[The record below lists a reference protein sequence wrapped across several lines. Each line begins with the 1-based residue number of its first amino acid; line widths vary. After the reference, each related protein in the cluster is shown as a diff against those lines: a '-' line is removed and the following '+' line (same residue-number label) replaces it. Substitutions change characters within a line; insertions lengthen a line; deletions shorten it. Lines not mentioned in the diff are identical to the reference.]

1 MTGLVGAVLTLV
13 VGAALL
19 LFTGFAVLMI
29 VRSLLNWR
37 RGGARLGCLLLIVL
51 FILWLVTGLPSGTS
65 QSSGIMAPAPTPSQ
79 VAE

>member
-1 MTGLVGAVLTLV
+1 VAAVLTTV

-19 LFTGFAVLMI
+19 LLTGLGVLLI
-29 VRSLLNWR
+29 VRSVLNWS

-51 FILWLVTGLPSGTS
+51 FILWLVTGLASGTG
-65 QSSGIMAPAPTPSQ
+65 QPFGAVAPTPTPAQ